1 MGYHPFD
8 KYPDTFG
15 RKPNISVP
23 SMNTENMNQI
33 NNPVIDKK
41 MIDMI
46 CNLVCSSS
54 SSSSSSDTYEFTGF
68 QQHSK
73 ETLNRQYSRFHEFF
87 IYNSYSDLHLKSKPK
102 KIMSSSIGK
111 KITQIC

>member
-73 ETLNRQYSRFHEFF
+73 ETLIVNIHVSMSFSFTTLIL
-87 IYNSYSDLHLKSKPK
+87 IY
-102 KIMSSSIGK
+102 I
-111 KITQIC
+111 